1 MKPLSAQIEK
11 QVIPSVTLE
20 RQKSRLVEKIVQLV
34 EKEIAKYPQV
44 VGIELGGSFA
54 KGTWLA
60 HGTDVDIFVRFKTDV
75 PEKEFVDLG
84 KKIGF
89 ASLRNYKPYVRYAEH
104 PFVEAA
110 IGDTKVNLVPC
121 YDVKEG
127 KWKSSADRSPF
138 HTRFMTKSLTAQMK
152 NEVRILK
159 WFLKCNGIYGA
170 EIAKQ
175 GFSGYVTEV
184 LVLNFGTF
192 EGVLKA
198 VSHLQQGQIIGSAAK
213 QFDSKIVI
221 MDPIDPNRNLGAA
234 ISNENLGRFV
244 LLARTFLRNPSSRF
258 FTQKKIKSVPK
269 KKLGN
274 VLVVEFKYRYRSPD
288 IIWGQLKR
296 AATSIATQIDQEG
309 FTVLRKSVLASE
321 GNAALLFFLQSATL
335 SEYRLRVGPDFF
347 VEEHASKFVASN
359 KKKSTSM
366 WINDEGKICSLQ
378 KRVQRDA
385 FLFVKELLKK
395 NLKTAGISVGLQDD
409 IKRFRVISGD
419 TITSKSI
426 KEAASELVSTDET
439 VFSSH

>member
-1 MKPLSAQIEK
+1 MKHFSSQIEK
-11 QVIPSVTLE
+11 QVIPSETLK
-20 RQKSRLVEKIVQLV
+20 RRKDQLVESIVHLV
-34 EKEIAKYPQV
+34 EKETAKYPQV

-60 HGTDVDIFVRFKTDV
+60 HRADVDVFVRFKTDV

-104 PFVEAA
+104 PFVEATV
-110 IGDTKVNLVPC
+110 GDTKVNLVPC
-121 YDVKEG
+121 YDVEEG

-138 HTRFMTKSLTAQMK
+138 HTRFMIRSLTAQMK

-198 VSHLQQGQIIGSAAK
+198 VSRLQQGQVIGSASR
-213 QFDSKIVI
+213 QFDSQIVI

-244 LLARTFLRNPSSRF
+244 LLARAFLKNPSPRF
-258 FTQKKIKSVPK
+258 FTQKKIKAVPK

-274 VLVVEFKYRYRSPD
+274 ILVVEFKYRKRSPD

-296 AATSIATQIDQEG
+296 AASSIATQIDQEG
-309 FTVLRKSVLASE
+309 FTVLRKSAFASE
-321 GNAALLFFLQSATL
+321 GSAALLFFLQSMTL
-335 SEYRLRVGPDFF
+335 SEHRLRIGPDVF
-347 VEEHASKFVASN
+347 VEEHAAKFVASN
-359 KKKSTSM
+359 KKKSASM

-378 KRVQRDA
+378 KRTQQDA
-385 FLFVKELLKK
+385 FLFVKKLLNR

-409 IKRFRVISGD
+409 MKRFRVISGD
-419 TITSKSI
+419 AITSKSI